1 MSLEVDL
8 DEIGFEGAFEIAE
21 RPAISG
27 AVMAGGPGSRPRHE
41 ADFYSTPWECT
52 QALIDAEGNALRSHM
67 EIWEPACGTG
77 AMSRVLEAAGL
88 SVISTD
94 LRETTYGEGSRN
106 FLDATQPL
114 ATAIVT
120 NPPFSL
126 SARFISH
133 ALRALKVR
141 YLALVLKSI
150 YWHAAKRI
158 SLIEAHPPSR
168 IFPMGWRPDFDG
180 RGCPTMDL
188 LWCIWDANS
197 SGFEYRPLRKPH
209 RKNGW

>member
-1 MSLEVDL
+1 MDLEVDL
-8 DEIGFEGAFEIAE
+8 DEIGFEGAFEIAD

-52 QALIDAEGNALRSHM
+52 QALIDAEGDALDTDRG
-67 EIWEPACGTG
+67 IWEPACGTG
-77 AMSRVLEAAGL
+77 AMSRVLENAGF
-88 SVISTD
+88 SVRSTD
-94 LRETTYGEGSRN
+94 IHGRGYGEGECD
-106 FLDATQPL
+106 FLGTSEAL
-114 ATAIVT
+114 ALCIIT

-133 ALRALKVR
+133 ALGTLRVP

-168 IFPMGWRPDFDG
+168 ILPMGWRPDFDG

-188 LWCIWDANS
+188 LWCVWDKSS